1 MVRRSTAAD
10 LESMPRA
17 VRWPAGACFLIPK
30 RVSENS
36 LCEEM
41 PMKSTISVRWFVF
54 LVLMLGMGVL
64 RAETS
69 QRPNIVLIIS
79 DDQGWNDYGFMG
91 GRHVHTP
98 HLDRLAAGGLTFTR
112 GYVTTALCSP
122 SLASMLTGRH
132 PHEHGIT
139 GNDPVKSASRED
151 WLNRFFQYPMLPKE
165 LAKAGYAT
173 LHTGK
178 YWMRKPADAGFT
190 RDMGDT
196 DRHGGKALAIGR
208 ETMQPIF
215 DFVDEST
222 KNQKPFFVWYAP
234 LMPHTPHTPPHRLAE
249 KYAGQKDGKYLAMVE
264 WFDETCG
271 ALMEHLR
278 ARGVDR
284 NTLVVLITD
293 NGWNEFGKC
302 TPYENG
308 VRTPVVI
315 HWPDRVS
322 PRTETQRLVQNI
334 DVFPTLLHAA
344 GVAVP
349 KGVSGINLL
358 DEKAVAS
365 RDALFFANYS
375 HDMVAAA
382 EPEKSLWTRSCVQG
396 NWKLISWRKNPPG
409 VKPSLGG
416 ERHKNPDAMQELFN
430 LEADPAETVN
440 LAERHP
446 ERVREL
452 QSRINAWWNPDKE
465 P

>member
-1 MVRRSTAAD
+1 MKFMRLFR
-10 LESMPRA
+10 
-17 VRWPAGACFLIPK
+17 CFLP
-30 RVSENS
+30 
-36 LCEEM
+36 LAL
-41 PMKSTISVRWFVF
+41 VF
-54 LVLMLGMGVL
+54 CAAAA
-64 RAETS
+64 RAETTR
-69 QRPNIVLIIS
+69 RPNIVLIIS
-79 DDQGWNDYGFMG
+79 DDQGWTDYGFMG
-91 GRHVHTP
+91 GKDVRTP
-98 HLDRLAAGGLTFTR
+98 HLDQLAAGGLTFQR

-122 SLASMLTGRH
+122 SLASILTGRH

-190 RDMGDT
+190 KDMGDT

-215 DFVDEST
+215 DFVDESI
-222 KNQKPFFVWYAP
+222 KNEKPFFVWYAP
-234 LMPHTPHTPPHRLAE
+234 MMPHTPHTPPQRLAE
-249 KYAGQKDGKYLAMVE
+249 KYAGQKNGKYLAMVE

-271 ALMEHLR
+271 ALMGHLKG
-278 ARGVDR
+278 RGIDR
-284 NTLVVLITD
+284 NTLVLLITD

-308 VRTPVVI
+308 VRTPLVI
-315 HWPDRVS
+315 HWPEKLS
-322 PRTETQRLVQNI
+322 PRTETRQLAQNI
-334 DVFPTLLHAA
+334 DVFPTLLKAA
-344 GVAVP
+344 GVVIP
-349 KGVSGINLL
+349 KEVSGINLL
-358 DEKAVAS
+358 DPKAVAA

-396 NWKLISWRKNPPG
+396 NWKLVSWRTNPPN

-416 ERHKNPDAMQELFN
+416 DRHKNAGAMQELFD
-430 LEADPAETVN
+430 LDADPHETLN

-452 QSRINAWWNPDKE
+452 QARINAWWNPDKE